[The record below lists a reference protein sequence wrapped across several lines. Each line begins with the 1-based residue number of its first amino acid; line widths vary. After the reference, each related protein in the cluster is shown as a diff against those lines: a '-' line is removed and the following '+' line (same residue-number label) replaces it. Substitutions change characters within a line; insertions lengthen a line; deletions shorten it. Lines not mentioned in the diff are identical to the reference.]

1 MEQHAHLSELLGIS
15 SERIGVPLQL
25 EQLQQF
31 MVYLEELQTWNRSIN
46 LTSINSGEEI
56 IIKHFVDSLACL
68 TIEPMQHGANL
79 LDVGTGAGFPGIP
92 LKIVRPDLN
101 VTLIE
106 PVQKKVSFLYF
117 IVGLLRLEQVKIF
130 YGTLEQF
137 MVKVHDHRNHP
148 FDYVTT
154 RALKYNVILQNGPR
168 LLTNQGRAILYLSHP
183 INRSE
188 LSSHWSVVTEQRFD
202 LPMNFGQRS
211 ILVLSISGKESFNV
225 PRGTLN

>member
-1 MEQHAHLSELLGIS
+1 MT
-15 SERIGVPLQL
+15 
-25 EQLQQF
+25 
-31 MVYLEELQTWNRSIN
+31 YLEELQTWNRSIN

-56 IIKHFVDSLACL
+56 VIKHFVDSLACL
-68 TIEPMQHGANL
+68 TIEDMKHGANL

-92 LKIVRPDLN
+92 LKLVRQDMN

-117 IVGLLRLEQVKIF
+117 IVGLLRLEHVKIF

-137 MVKVHDHRNHP
+137 MAQGQFDHP

-154 RALKYNVILQNGPR
+154 RALKYNVLLQNGPSLVTDR
-168 LLTNQGRAILYLSHP
+168 GRAILYLSHP
-183 INRSE
+183 INRVE
-188 LSSHWSVVTEQRFD
+188 LSNHWSVVAEQEFD

-211 ILVLSISGKESFNV
+211 ITILSISRSSIVNV

>member
-1 MEQHAHLSELLGIS
+1 MEQHAHLSALLETYS
-15 SERIGVPLQL
+15 TRIGIHLKP
-25 EQLQQF
+25 EQLKQF

-56 IIKHFVDSLACL
+56 IIKHFVDSVACL
-68 TIEPMQHGANL
+68 TIEQIQQGAHL

-92 LKIVRPDLN
+92 LKLVRQDLN

-106 PVQKKVSFLYF
+106 PVQNKVSFLYF

-137 MVKVHDHRNHP
+137 MARDHVDHQ

-154 RALKYNVILQNGPR
+154 RALKYNVLLQNGPR
-168 LLTNQGRAILYLSHP
+168 LLADHGRAILYLSHP
-183 INRSE
+183 MHRSE
-188 LSSHWSVVTEQRFD
+188 LSHHWSVVTEQRFD

-211 ILVLSISGKESFNV
+211 ITVLSISGKESVTV
-225 PRGTLN
+225 PRGTVN

>member
-1 MEQHAHLSELLGIS
+1 MEQHAHLSTLLETYS
-15 SERIGVPLQL
+15 ARIGVPLKA
-25 EQLQQF
+25 EQLKHF
-31 MVYLEELQTWNRSIN
+31 MIYLEELQKWNRSIN

-56 IIKHFVDSLACL
+56 IIKHFVDSFACL
-68 TIEPMQHGANL
+68 SIEQIKHGASL

-92 LKIVRPDLN
+92 LKIIRQDLN
-101 VTLIE
+101 ITLIE

-117 IVGLLRLEQVKIF
+117 IVGLLRLERVKIF

-137 MVKVHDHRNHP
+137 MANDHLDHS

-154 RALKYNVILQNGPR
+154 RALKYNVLLHKGPS
-168 LLTNQGRAILYLSHP
+168 LVADSGRAILYLSHP
-183 INRSE
+183 INRAE
-188 LSSHWSVVTEQRFD
+188 LSDRWSVVTEQGFD

-211 ILVLSISGKESFNV
+211 IVVLSTSRRSSSNV

>member
-1 MEQHAHLSELLGIS
+1 MI
-15 SERIGVPLQL
+15 
-25 EQLQQF
+25 
-31 MVYLEELQTWNRSIN
+31 YLEELQKWNRSIN

-56 IIKHFVDSLACL
+56 IIKHFVDSFSCL
-68 TIEPMQHGANL
+68 TIEPIKHGANL

-92 LKIVRPDLN
+92 LKIVRQDLN
-101 VTLIE
+101 ITLIE

-117 IVGLLRLEQVKIF
+117 IVGLLRLENVKIF

-137 MVKVHDHRNHP
+137 MAKDHSDRL

-154 RALKYNVILQNGPR
+154 RALKYSVLLQHGQG
-168 LLTNQGRAILYLSHP
+168 LMTDHGRAILYLSHP
-183 INRSE
+183 INRAE
-188 LSSHWSVVTEQRFD
+188 LSNHWSVVTEQQFD

-211 ILVLSISGKESFNV
+211 ITVLSISGMGNSNV

>member
-1 MEQHAHLSELLGIS
+1 MIY
-15 SERIGVPLQL
+15 L
-25 EQLQQF
+25 EQLQA
-31 MVYLEELQTWNRSIN
+31 WNRSIN

-68 TIEPMQHGANL
+68 TIEQMKYGANL

-92 LKIVRPDLN
+92 LKLVRQDLN

-137 MVKVHDHRNHP
+137 MAHGHVDHQ

-154 RALKYNVILQNGPR
+154 RALKYNFLLQKGPS
-168 LLTNQGRAILYLSHP
+168 LVTDHGRAILYLSHP
-183 INRSE
+183 VNRAE
-188 LSSHWSVVTEQRFD
+188 LTNHWSVVTEHGFE
-202 LPMNFGQRS
+202 LPMNFGRRS
-211 ILVLSISGKESFNV
+211 IAVLSISGRGSVNV

>member
-1 MEQHAHLSELLGIS
+1 VEQYAHLSKLLVTYSG
-15 SERIGVPLQL
+15 RIGVDLKL
-25 EQLQQF
+25 EQVKQF
-31 MVYLEELQTWNRSIN
+31 MVYLQELQTWNRSIN
-46 LTSINSGEEI
+46 LTSIDSGEEI

-68 TIEPMQHGANL
+68 TIEQMRHGANL

-92 LKIVRPDLN
+92 LKLVRQDLN
-101 VTLIE
+101 ITLIE

-117 IVGLLRLEQVKIF
+117 IVGLFRLEQVNIF

-137 MVKVHDHRNHP
+137 MALDRHVHS
-148 FDYVTT
+148 FDYITT
-154 RALKYNVILQNGPR
+154 RALKYNVLLQNGPR
-168 LLTNQGRAILYLSHP
+168 LLTEMGRAILYLSHP

-188 LSSHWSVVTEQRFD
+188 LLNFWSVVTEQRFD

-211 ILVLSISGKESFNV
+211 ITVLSISGNGGFNV

>member
-1 MEQHAHLSELLGIS
+1 MEQHTHLSALLETYS
-15 SERIGVPLQL
+15 ARIGVHLKS
-25 EQLQQF
+25 EQLKQF
-31 MVYLEELQTWNRSIN
+31 MVYLDTLQAWNRSIN

-56 IIKHFVDSLACL
+56 VIKHFVDSFACL
-68 TIEPMQHGANL
+68 TIEQIQHGANL

-92 LKIVRPDLN
+92 LKLVRQDLK

-117 IVGLLRLEQVKIF
+117 IVGLLRLEQVKVF

-137 MVKVHDHRNHP
+137 MAGDHVDHQ

-154 RALKYNVILQNGPR
+154 RALKYNVLLQNGQR
-168 LLTNQGRAILYLSHP
+168 LLTNKGRAILYLSQP
-183 INRSE
+183 INQVE
-188 LSSHWSVVTEQRFD
+188 LSSDWSVVTERGFD

-211 ILVLSISGKESFNV
+211 ISVLSSSDRNSLHV
-225 PRGTLN
+225 PRGTVN

>member
-1 MEQHAHLSELLGIS
+1 MEQHAHLSTLLETYS
-15 SERIGVPLQL
+15 ARIGVPLKT
-25 EQLQQF
+25 EQLKHF
-31 MVYLEELQTWNRSIN
+31 MIYLEELQKWNRSIN

-56 IIKHFVDSLACL
+56 IIKHFVDSFACL
-68 TIEPMQHGANL
+68 SIEQIKHGASL

-92 LKIVRPDLN
+92 LKIIRQDLN
-101 VTLIE
+101 ITLIE

-117 IVGLLRLEQVKIF
+117 IVGLLRLERVKIF

-137 MVKVHDHRNHP
+137 MANDHLDHS

-154 RALKYNVILQNGPR
+154 RALKYNVLLHKGPS
-168 LLTNQGRAILYLSHP
+168 LVADSGRAILYLSHP
-183 INRSE
+183 INRAE
-188 LSSHWSVVTEQRFD
+188 LSNRWSVVTERGFD

-211 ILVLSISGKESFNV
+211 IVVLSTLRRASSNV

>member
-1 MEQHAHLSELLGIS
+1 VEQHAHLSTLLETYS
-15 SERIGVPLQL
+15 TRIGVPLKT
-25 EQLQQF
+25 EQLKQF
-31 MVYLEELQTWNRSIN
+31 MIYLEELQKWNRSIN

-56 IIKHFVDSLACL
+56 IIKHFVDSFSCL
-68 TIEPMQHGANL
+68 TIEPIKHGANL

-92 LKIVRPDLN
+92 LKIVRQDLN
-101 VTLIE
+101 ITLIE

-117 IVGLLRLEQVKIF
+117 IVGLLRLENVKIF

-137 MVKVHDHRNHP
+137 MAKDHSDRL

-154 RALKYNVILQNGPR
+154 RALKYSVLLQHGQG
-168 LLTNQGRAILYLSHP
+168 LMTDHGRAILYLSHP
-183 INRSE
+183 INRAE
-188 LSSHWSVVTEQRFD
+188 LSNHWSVVTEQQFD

-211 ILVLSISGKESFNV
+211 IAVLSISGMGNSNV

>member
-1 MEQHAHLSELLGIS
+1 MI
-15 SERIGVPLQL
+15 
-25 EQLQQF
+25 
-31 MVYLEELQTWNRSIN
+31 YLEELQKWNRSIN

-56 IIKHFVDSLACL
+56 IIKHFVDSFACL
-68 TIEPMQHGANL
+68 SIEQIKHGASL

-92 LKIVRPDLN
+92 LKIIRQDLN
-101 VTLIE
+101 ITLIE

-117 IVGLLRLEQVKIF
+117 IVGLLRLERVKIF

-137 MVKVHDHRNHP
+137 MANDHLDHS

-154 RALKYNVILQNGPR
+154 RALKYNVLLHKGPS
-168 LLTNQGRAILYLSHP
+168 LVADSGRAILYLSHP
-183 INRSE
+183 INRAE
-188 LSSHWSVVTEQRFD
+188 LSNRWSVVTERGFD

-211 ILVLSISGKESFNV
+211 IVVLSTLRRASSNV

>member
-1 MEQHAHLSELLGIS
+1 MQ
-15 SERIGVPLQL
+15 IGVCLKA
-25 EQLQQF
+25 EQLKQF
-31 MVYLEELQTWNRSIN
+31 MVYLEELQEWNRSIN

-56 IIKHFVDSLACL
+56 IIKHFVDSVACL
-68 TIEPMQHGANL
+68 TMEQIKHGANL

-92 LKIVRPDLN
+92 LKIVRQDLN
-101 VTLIE
+101 ITLVE

-117 IVGLLRLEQVKIF
+117 IVGLLRLERVKIY

-137 MVKVHDHRNHP
+137 MASDHLDHP

-154 RALKYNVILQNGPR
+154 RALKYDVLLHKGPS
-168 LLTNQGRAILYLSHP
+168 LVTDNGRAILYLSHP
-183 INRSE
+183 INREE
-188 LSSHWSVVTEQRFD
+188 LSSRWSVVTEQGFD

-211 ILVLSISGKESFNV
+211 IAVLSVSRMGISNV